1 MTTWKTA
8 HHHIYATNAANRGEE
23 GDRTP
28 CSSRRRNFENSASNH
43 DSDYTIAEE
52 EWVAARAAIFNNTP
66 LHAGTSVGTLN
77 AYRTILE
84 KNRQQLSNEQATLER
99 RLLAADQSSERRGG
113 SRGSASRSSQ
123 GAGKHRSRLSR
134 LSEEDAREITSNL
147 TKSFMTTDTAGMLRP
162 KNVEGATANLTAYL
176 IN

>member
-1 MTTWKTA
+1 MTAWKTA
-8 HHHIYATNAANRGEE
+8 HHQIYATNAANRGEE
-23 GDRTP
+23 GDLTRR
-28 CSSRRRNFENSASNH
+28 SSGRRNFENSASNH

-66 LHAGTSVGTLN
+66 HHAGTSVGTLN

-99 RLLAADQSSERRGG
+99 RLLAEDQSSERWGG

-147 TKSFMTTDTAGMLRP
+147 TKSFMTTDTTGMLRP